1 MDRIREER
9 MVAKGETPRD
19 DLAVLVASEIEHLL
33 RVLAPSMR
41 KPAIALACS
50 LAGNLVSAIAMLP
63 RRKQFALAKRSQDLN
78 SEILKIIDRT
88 THAPHS
94 MAPNRELEKPLSD
107 LEASSYGLQQWAG
120 DVAGP
125 TELERRLGIARST
138 LHRWQK
144 LNEVIAFRTGGRK
157 FVFPIAQFVDG
168 RPVGGI
174 KEVVSL
180 FDDARLAWR
189 WLVRPNTELSGQV
202 PVHLLKVDQLEDVLS
217 AAKKARKE
225 RMWPRKPSRA
235 G

>member
-1 MDRIREER
+1 
-9 MVAKGETPRD
+9 MVAKGETPED

-41 KPAIALACS
+41 KPATTLACS

-63 RRKQFALAKRSQDLN
+63 RRKQFELANRSQEVN
-78 SEILKIIDRT
+78 SQILALIDRSAQT
-88 THAPHS
+88 PHS
-94 MAPNRELEKPLSD
+94 IARNRELGKPHTD
-107 LEASSYGLQQWAG
+107 LEASSYGPQQWAG
-120 DVAGP
+120 DIAGP

-144 LNEVIAFRTGGRK
+144 RNEVIAFRTGGRK

-180 FDDARLAWR
+180 FDDNRLAWR
-189 WLVRPNTELSGQV
+189 WLVKPNTELSGQA

-217 AAKKARKE
+217 AAKKAR
-225 RMWPRKPSRA
+225 
-235 G
+235 